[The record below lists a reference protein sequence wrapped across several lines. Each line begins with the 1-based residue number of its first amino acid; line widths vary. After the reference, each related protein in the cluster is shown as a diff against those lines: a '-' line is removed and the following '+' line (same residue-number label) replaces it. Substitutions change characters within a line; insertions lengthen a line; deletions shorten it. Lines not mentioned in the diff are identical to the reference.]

1 MPVNL
6 SKDEP
11 ERALPRSATDSQ
23 VPRILMSHSPH
34 VVTVTAANF
43 HAVVI
48 EGSYERPVLVDFW
61 ADWCA
66 PCRMLMPMLAKL
78 AEQYGGRFLLAKV
91 DTEAEQALAAQFG
104 IRSLPTVQLFRNG
117 QAVDQFMGALP
128 EPQVREFLDR
138 HIPRA
143 SDGLLQQAQAAME
156 DGDLAGARAIVDRAR
171 AEDPDNKRLPLI
183 EVQLLANSGEIAKA
197 LEAIDGLPLEFMN
210 DPEVA
215 ALRGQLS
222 FAGAIEGAPA
232 ESELSARLDADP
244 RDSEARYQLAAH
256 RVLRGDYESALE
268 HLLELMKRDRAYGE
282 DAGRK
287 GMLAVFDLLGGG
299 NDLVARYRAR
309 MMNALY

>member
-1 MPVNL
+1 MNH
-6 SKDEP
+6 S
-11 ERALPRSATDSQ
+11 
-23 VPRILMSHSPH
+23 SH
-34 VVTVTAANF
+34 VITVTAANF
-43 HAVVI
+43 QSIVI
-48 EGSYERPVLVDFW
+48 EGSHERPVLVDFW

-91 DTEAEQALAAQFG
+91 DTEAEPALAAQFG
-104 IRSLPTVQLFRNG
+104 IRSLPTVQLFRHG

-143 SDGLLQQAQAAME
+143 SDGLLQKAEVAMAG
-156 DGDLAGARAIVDRAR
+156 GDLAGARTLVDRAR

-183 EVQLLANSGEIAKA
+183 EVQLLATSGEIARA
-197 LEAIDGLPLEFMN
+197 LEAIDSLPLEFVN

-222 FAGAIEGAPA
+222 FASAIESAPGEA
-232 ESELSARLDADP
+232 ELSARLDADP
-244 RDSEARYQLAAH
+244 RDSESRYQLAAH
-256 RVLRGDYESALE
+256 RVLRGDYEGALA

-299 NDLVARYRAR
+299 NDLVARYRAK